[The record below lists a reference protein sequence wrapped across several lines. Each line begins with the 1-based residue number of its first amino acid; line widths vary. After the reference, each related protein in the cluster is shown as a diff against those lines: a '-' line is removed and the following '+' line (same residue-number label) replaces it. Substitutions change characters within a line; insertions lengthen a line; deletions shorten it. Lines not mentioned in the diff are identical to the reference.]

1 MTQFVS
7 PETIIIPEK
16 TLKIFSMKVKKK
28 ILLLCVKK
36 DVKTEFL
43 VTLKYGSEEKG
54 SSLCECSILLG
65 IFMSKN

>member
-1 MTQFVS
+1 M
-7 PETIIIPEK
+7 
-16 TLKIFSMKVKKK
+16 KIKKK